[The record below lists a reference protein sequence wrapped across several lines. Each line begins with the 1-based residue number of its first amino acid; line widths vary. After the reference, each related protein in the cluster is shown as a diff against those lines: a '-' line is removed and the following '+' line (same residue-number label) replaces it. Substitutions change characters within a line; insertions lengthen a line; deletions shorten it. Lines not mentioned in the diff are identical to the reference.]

1 MSHEH
6 VHLDPESKDKRVAIA
21 IWANGILTLAQIG
34 GGIFAGSLAL
44 IADALHNF
52 SDMVSLVI
60 AFAARKIARRP
71 ADSQMTFGY
80 GRVEIVAA
88 LINYTSLII
97 IGLYLVYEGG
107 MRIIDPPEIKG
118 WWVVWLGGIALVVDT
133 LTALLTYS
141 MQKGSVNIRAL
152 FLHNLSDALASVAV
166 VIGGTLILLYDMR
179 WVDPAITIGIAGYI
193 LYLGLTEIGG
203 TIRTLMLASP
213 EDIDTEA
220 VIQALSDIDGVIGL
234 HHVHFWQMGEH
245 EASLEAHVVI
255 EENAWGQLENTKYR
269 IKQALEENFNI
280 HHSTLEFEHPDHLH
294 KNARI
299 YGHE

>member
-269 IKQALEENFNI
+269 IKQALKQNFNI
-280 HHSTLEFEHPDHLH
+280 QHSTLEFEHPDYLH
-294 KNARI
+294 RNARTF
-299 YGHE
+299 GHE